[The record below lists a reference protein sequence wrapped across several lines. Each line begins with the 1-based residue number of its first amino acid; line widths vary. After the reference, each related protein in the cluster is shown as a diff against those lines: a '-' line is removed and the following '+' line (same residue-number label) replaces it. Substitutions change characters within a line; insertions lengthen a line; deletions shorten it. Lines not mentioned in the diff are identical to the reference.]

1 MMNMDKKDGE
11 MLEKTV
17 DGKYTLIGLEEKGDA
32 FQSHLAHYH
41 LLGTQVMVD
50 LIYPGRLAEGA
61 ASLAARLDP
70 LPTLRHPSISRVF
83 AWGEEDD
90 YVFVVREF
98 AHGSLLSELLQESGG
113 LPPGQ
118 TLEIVRRL
126 VEGLGA
132 LYGRGIFYTGLNPH
146 QVWLDRKGEASIIRP
161 GYSFLLER
169 EDRRF
174 SREAAPY
181 WAPEVISGGEGTR
194 ASDIFSLGMMVR
206 RLLASWKEDAAL
218 AQALRDASAHDP
230 ARRPASARV
239 FLERMEQELTSP
251 APGGPAAGRRP
262 TVERPAQGGKDE
274 AVTAIGPV
282 GPPATPPAPHG
293 PEPGTPS
300 PRERLLEL
308 ARSGSV
314 EMAEAPPRRLK
325 GAKRPFKL
333 ALAGSAA
340 ALALILALHLSN
352 PSSRT
357 PERAATPQAALA
369 EEAAPEPQ
377 LVMPDLRGMDQA
389 EARRLLQEMGLE
401 VETVSE
407 PSNVVP
413 AGKVIIQEPLKGESM
428 RRGCKVK
435 VYVSTGPLE
444 RQAAVLA
451 APAPVEIFSSR
462 GLPPGRGGASREP
475 RGPGGPA
482 GLEAACPGSR
492 GHVA

>member
-1 MMNMDKKDGE
+1 MDKKDVE

-17 DGKYTLIGLEEKGDA
+17 DGKYTLIGLEEKGDT

-50 LIYPGRLAEGA
+50 LIYPARLVGGA

-90 YVFVVREF
+90 YVFVVRESV
-98 AHGSLLSELLQESGG
+98 HGSLLSELLQESGG

-118 TLEIVRRL
+118 ALEMVRRL

-146 QVWLDRKGEASIIRP
+146 QVWLDRKGEVSVIRP

-206 RLLASWKEDAAL
+206 RLLVSWKEDAAL
-218 AQALRDASAHDP
+218 TQVLRDASAHDP

-239 FLERMEQELTSP
+239 FLERMEQALSSP
-251 APGGPAAGRRP
+251 APGGPASGPARLPNRP
-262 TVERPAQGGKDE
+262 SDA
-274 AVTAIGPV
+274 PV
-282 GPPATPPAPHG
+282 AFAAPAP
-293 PEPGTPS
+293 PGREDSPPS
-300 PRERLLEL
+300 PLERLLEL
-308 ARSGSV
+308 ARSGSI
-314 EMAEAPPRRLK
+314 EAAEAPPRRGK
-325 GAKRPFKL
+325 GTRRPLKL

-340 ALALILALHLSN
+340 ALALILALYLSN
-352 PSSRT
+352 PSSRA
-357 PERAATPQAALA
+357 PERAAAPQAALA
-369 EEAAPEPQ
+369 EETAPEPQ

-444 RQAAVLA
+444 RQAAGLA
-451 APAPVEIFSSR
+451 APAPVQIFTSR
-462 GLPPGRGGASREP
+462 GLPPGRGGAIREL

-482 GLEAACPGSR
+482 GLEAACPGNR
-492 GHVA
+492 GHEA